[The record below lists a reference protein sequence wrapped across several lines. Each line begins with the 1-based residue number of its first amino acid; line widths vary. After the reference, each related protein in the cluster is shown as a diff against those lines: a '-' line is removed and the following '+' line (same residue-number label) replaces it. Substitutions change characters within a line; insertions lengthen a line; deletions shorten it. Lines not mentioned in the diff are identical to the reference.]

1 MNKEKLIII
10 LPTTLAILIISI
22 LIVIVGLQGSD
33 DNSGEY
39 TGDNNNTDVVD
50 QSSYISTDK
59 SDDETVSNDNLTRP
73 VTVEDYNLDEVQTE
87 HTEVIGVDLST
98 LDDMGN
104 AVLENVSGIDTEG
117 TTTDYLLY
125 EVKLAINYYY
135 NSGDLTTDSFV
146 IVDISDISED
156 ATVIKFKI
164 FDAEGNSYI
173 YEKSVATNTASIVL
187 E

>member
-22 LIVIVGLQGSD
+22 LIVIAGLRGSN

-39 TGDNNNTDVVD
+39 TGDNNNTEVVD
-50 QSSYISTDK
+50 QSSYISTA
-59 SDDETVSNDNLTRP
+59 DETVSDGNLTKP
-73 VTVEDYNLDEVQTE
+73 VTIEDYNLDEVKTE
-87 HTEVIGVDLST
+87 HTEVVGVDLST
-98 LDDMGN
+98 LDDIGS
-104 AVLENVSGIDTEG
+104 AVLENLSGIDTEG

-135 NSGDLTTDSFV
+135 NSGDLTTNSFV
-146 IVDISDISED
+146 IEDISDISED
-156 ATVIKFKI
+156 ATVIKFQI
-164 FDAEGNSYI
+164 FDAEGNSYL
-173 YEKSVATNTASIVL
+173 YEKSIVTNTASIML

>member
-22 LIVIVGLQGSD
+22 FIVIVGLQGSN

-39 TGDNNNTDVVD
+39 TGDTNNTDVVD

-59 SDDETVSNDNLTRP
+59 SDDETVSNDNLTKP

-98 LDDMGN
+98 LDDIGE
-104 AVLENVSGIDTEG
+104 AELENVSGIDTEG

-135 NSGDLTTDSFV
+135 NSIKLPTNSFD
-146 IVDISDISED
+146 IKDISDISED
-156 ATVIKFKI
+156 PTVIKFRI
-164 FDAEGNSYI
+164 FDGEGNSYI
-173 YEKSVATNTASIVL
+173 YEKSVATNTASIVM